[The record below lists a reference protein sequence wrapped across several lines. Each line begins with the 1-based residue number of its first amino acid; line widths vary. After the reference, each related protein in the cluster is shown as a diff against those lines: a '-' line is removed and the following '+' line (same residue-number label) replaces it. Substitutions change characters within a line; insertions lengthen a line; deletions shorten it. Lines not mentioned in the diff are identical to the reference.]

1 MVVPCATGW
10 LCFSKR
16 RRRHRRSL
24 RASTR
29 LEEEEGEEGDQADA
43 ACSSRCWPEEEG
55 KDEEPSGWVFYR
67 EQSEMHARAVAALK
81 RDHDRDIK
89 RVLRRSEDLAREV
102 VALRAQLA
110 DRHARRRALR
120 EDSGVDEP
128 PVLQVATP
136 VRTLHPKRRSSKKA
150 KTNVQSDVVVKVTAT
165 RGKPKAVVVGT
176 SVVSRRDQRPKNRSP
191 WTSLLNVG
199 VCLLAGVV
207 GRTFRRLSFFLS
219 LFRDT
224 RRSAA
229 RSPRGGRRRG
239 RRRAHPGGD
248 APRAPQRRP
257 ESRLRHHGHGR
268 RLPPGPPRVPLD
280 ARRPPLRGRIPIFG
294 WSLKHDQALA
304 RTFRYLRPRRP
315 RIFRADFLITEAYA
329 DASHATEL
337 HHGTT
342 AKSRSG
348 FLIMITGTVLSAASL
363 RPRASAPSTCAALC
377 RGLRDLLVF
386 RHTVKLLRNATPR

>member
-176 SVVSRRDQRPKNRSP
+176 SVVSR
-191 WTSLLNVG
+191 
-199 VCLLAGVV
+199 A
-207 GRTFRRLSFFLS
+207 
-219 LFRDT
+219 
-224 RRSAA
+224 
-229 RSPRGGRRRG
+229 
-239 RRRAHPGGD
+239 RRRALPAADDGED
-248 APRAPQRRP
+248 DDELTQ
-257 ESRLRHHGHGR
+257 EETLLEHHSVDLNH
-268 RLPPGPPRVPLD
+268 
-280 ARRPPLRGRIPIFG
+280 AFG
-294 WSLKHDQALA
+294 IMD
-304 RTFRYLRPRRP
+304 TV
-315 RIFRADFLITEAYA
+315 
-329 DASHATEL
+329 DASHQVLREFHSTPAVRRCAEGSPFSAGPSSTIKPSL
-337 HHGTT
+337 VPSDTSVPADLGSSVPTSSSPKRT
-342 AKSRSG
+342 PTPVTPPN
-348 FLIMITGTVLSAASL
+348 FIMEPPPSLVAAS
-363 RPRASAPSTCAALC
+363 SS
-377 RGLRDLLVF
+377 
-386 RHTVKLLRNATPR
+386 